1 MLAIFFLCSILAI
14 IQFNT
19 YINYLFK
26 KHEDLQKSFNNK
38 CRTSLVNPDAFQ
50 PFKFSRIE
58 YLFIILYQFV
68 YFLFS
73 LLMLFYCIIL
83 VDYSINNYKKIKG
96 NILGNPFT
104 PEGKSFSEVIKS
116 YIPSFSSF
124 FDLENPNRSGYTFI
138 MKIFSLVAINVVVNA
153 FLIFSVIMLNEAKV
167 EEESKKKIKTEF
179 YILSIM
185 SLIVSLASFF
195 YFS

>member
-1 MLAIFFLCSILAI
+1 
-14 IQFNT
+14 
-19 YINYLFK
+19 
-26 KHEDLQKSFNNK
+26 
-38 CRTSLVNPDAFQ
+38 
-50 PFKFSRIE
+50 
-58 YLFIILYQFV
+58 
-68 YFLFS
+68 
-73 LLMLFYCIIL
+73 MLFYCIIL

>member
-26 KHEDLQKSFNNK
+26 KHADLQKSLNNK

-50 PFKFSRIE
+50 PFKFSRME

-96 NILGNPFT
+96 NILGDPFT
-104 PEGKSFSEVIKS
+104 PESKSFSEVIKS
-116 YIPSFSSF
+116 YLPSFSSF
-124 FDLENPNRSGYTFI
+124 FELDNPDKSGYIFI
-138 MKIFSLVAINVVVNA
+138 MKIFSLVAINVMVNL
-153 FLIFSVIMLNEAKV
+153 FLIFSVIMLNDAKV
-167 EEESKKKIKTEF
+167 QEESKKKIKTEF

-185 SLIVSLASFF
+185 SLIISSASFF